1 LSTARLYQQLSRH
14 RAQIEAEI
22 ARVGPLSIRAA
33 RRLVT
38 KSTKGKSGSKSDFT
52 TAWNNAS
59 TEELIRHFDAI
70 GVVDFL
76 RVISLG
82 FRRDLEG
89 RLRRDKT
96 EGEPHYKLTMAFR
109 TALGCLKIA
118 DDPQTSRPVTLSQ
131 EIAALSALRG
141 LARMHPDF
149 NGLSVGFREAVDPKR
164 NPRRDQ
170 KRRHAA

>member
-1 LSTARLYQQLSRH
+1 
-14 RAQIEAEI
+14 
-22 ARVGPLSIRAA
+22 
-33 RRLVT
+33 
-38 KSTKGKSGSKSDFT
+38 
-52 TAWNNAS
+52 
-59 TEELIRHFDAI
+59 
-70 GVVDFL
+70 
-76 RVISLG
+76 
-82 FRRDLEG
+82 
-89 RLRRDKT
+89 
-96 EGEPHYKLTMAFR
+96 MAFR